1 MTISYLYS
9 KLFKKYL
16 RGKSILDSKVDK
28 TACIYSGT
36 HFYKSSLGRYSYI
49 GYDSEIIYCEIGNFC
64 SLANQTIIGGAT
76 HPLDWV
82 STSPVFYNVAGG
94 TNCHLGNKELNPFKK
109 TYIGNDVWVGERA
122 IILQGITV
130 GNGAVIGAGSVV
142 TKDVP
147 PYAIVAGCPAKIIRY
162 RFDENTISALE
173 KVKWWNLSDEK
184 LKKFSEY
191 INDPKVFV
199 EKLNT
204 TK

>member
-9 KLFKKYL
+9 KLFKKYI
-16 RGKSILDSKVDK
+16 RGKSVLDSKVDK

-94 TNCHLGNKELNPFKK
+94 TNNHLGNKELNPFKK

-122 IILQGITV
+122 IILQGLSV

-147 PYAIVAGCPAKIIRY
+147 PYAIVAGCPAKVIRY
-162 RFDENTISALE
+162 RFDEDTISALE
-173 KVKWWNLSDEK
+173 KVKWWNFSDEK
-184 LKKFSEY
+184 LRKFSEY

-199 EKLNT
+199 EKLNG

>member
-9 KLFKKYL
+9 KLFKKYI
-16 RGKSILDSKVDK
+16 RGKSVLDSKVDK

-94 TNCHLGNKELNPFKK
+94 TNSHLGNKELNPFKK

-122 IILQGITV
+122 IILQGLSV

-147 PYAIVAGCPAKIIRY
+147 PYAIVAGCPAKVIRY
-162 RFDENTISALE
+162 RFDEDTISALE
-173 KVKWWNLSDEK
+173 KVKWWNFSDEK
-184 LKKFSEY
+184 LRQFSEY

-199 EKLNT
+199 EKLNG